1 MECPKAWLF
10 FRYEIS
16 DLLGLSL
23 IFFFSI
29 DVGTN
34 GLLEQEAES
43 LEKRVLCSPITY
55 QSCAWILEN
64 GGIKWINHSRDYLS
78 RSQQPLCTTISYCIR
93 ARAIR
98 QILASAALRLDANIM
113 MYSPHTNV
121 ITSLLHDHKCQSIVL
136 ALLNNSL

>member
-1 MECPKAWLF
+1 MCS
-10 FRYEIS
+10 YS
-16 DLLGLSL
+16 DITYWYYYLWLSL
-23 IFFFSI
+23 QWVCI
-29 DVGTN
+29 DQQGNVGQIM
-34 GLLEQEAES
+34 LEQEAES

-136 ALLNNSL
+136 ALQYL